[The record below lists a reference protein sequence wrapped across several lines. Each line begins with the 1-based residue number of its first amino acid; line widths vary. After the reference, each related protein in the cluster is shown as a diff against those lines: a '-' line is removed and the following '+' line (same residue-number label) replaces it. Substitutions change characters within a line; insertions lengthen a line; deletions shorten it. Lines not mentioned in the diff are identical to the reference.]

1 MSSELSTKNTPSDS
15 STPSDIKHA
24 PLDKRLV
31 ARVLYE
37 ATLQDLLQARNYA
50 TFQLLCERND
60 LADER

>member
-31 ARVLYE
+31 AQVLYK
-37 ATLQDLLQARNYA
+37 ATLQDLLRAQNYA